1 MLLSFTSDETPAHP
15 TSRWNCQLSEKTWC
29 LSSDFCIQRSNWKEG
44 EQLCVLMWMFCA
56 SDRVDAVPGRKETL
70 WPNRGVLRRQTHDLL
85 KKPFSIQMPSSKC
98 FSENNEWMRFWHVF
112 ISRFLNFE
120 EPTQAVWIL
129 LLQSIWRFTNWC
141 VWRTTAEDAFPPHVS
156 LFYTLIIF
164 PSCTSQCY
172 SLSTVEN
179 EVNTPALLIITS
191 FTSDSSVLRYSMLHF
206 YISLL
211 LTRTNKHF
219 ILMLLQKEQGCQLS
233 GLNWCIY
240 SNAIKKFYLSRCYSC
255 SCVFV
260 FISFCTAEARSLVN
274 FAT

>member
-1 MLLSFTSDETPAHP
+1 
-15 TSRWNCQLSEKTWC
+15 
-29 LSSDFCIQRSNWKEG
+29 
-44 EQLCVLMWMFCA
+44 MWMFCV
-56 SDRVDAVPGRKETL
+56 SDRVDAVPGWKETL
-70 WPNRGVLRRQTHDLL
+70 WPNRGVLRRRTHDLL
-85 KKPFSIQMPSSKC
+85 KPFSIQMPSSKC
-98 FSENNEWMRFWHVF
+98 FSVDENNEWILGSDM
-112 ISRFLNFE
+112 FLYNGF
-120 EPTQAVWIL
+120 WIL
-129 LLQSIWRFTNWC
+129 NSPQALCLNLVASVDLEVYKLMCLAHYSRRCFS
-141 VWRTTAEDAFPPHVS
+141 PHVS

-164 PSCTSQCY
+164 PTCTSQCY

-191 FTSDSSVLRYSMLHF
+191 FTSDSSVLRCSMLRF

-211 LTRTNKHF
+211 LTRTNSFSFLHF
-219 ILMLLQKEQGCQLS
+219 IMMLLQKEQGCQLS

-260 FISFCTAEARSLVN
+260 FISFCTADARSLVN

>member
-1 MLLSFTSDETPAHP
+1 MNF
-15 TSRWNCQLSEKTWC
+15 
-29 LSSDFCIQRSNWKEG
+29 
-44 EQLCVLMWMFCA
+44 
-56 SDRVDAVPGRKETL
+56 
-70 WPNRGVLRRQTHDLL
+70 
-85 KKPFSIQMPSSKC
+85 
-98 FSENNEWMRFWHVF
+98 RFWHVF
-112 ISRFLNFE
+112 ISRFLNFKQ
-120 EPTQAVWIL
+120 PTGTL
-129 LLQSIWRFTNWC
+129 FESCCFSRSGGLQIDVFG
-141 VWRTTAEDAFPPHVS
+141 ALQQKMLFPHVS
-156 LFYTLIIF
+156 LFYTLIVF

-191 FTSDSSVLRYSMLHF
+191 FTSDSWVLRYSVLRF

-211 LTRTNKHF
+211 LTRTNSFYFLHF
-219 ILMLLQKEQGCQLS
+219 IMMLLQKEQGCQFS

-260 FISFCTAEARSLVN
+260 FISFCTADARSLVN